1 VSYASPDDFESM
13 KALESA
19 AAVAD
24 DTGLHERKR
33 KASSVMSD
41 GSATPQSP
49 PDSKKRTLATASLSN
64 EEKQAK
70 NRLFVKRCYYKKR
83 VRLGLLR
90 P

>member
-1 VSYASPDDFESM
+1 
-13 KALESA
+13 
-19 AAVAD
+19 
-24 DTGLHERKR
+24 
-33 KASSVMSD
+33 MSD